1 LSFPGV
7 AGPRG
12 PPFDARQAVGIR
24 REPIRVAVAE
34 ALAQSPDPFGE
45 PLMKHLLSAVALVS
59 LVAVAAPALAQAGHD
74 HHGASAAKKAATDVV
89 NTGEVKRINQ
99 DTKKITIA
107 HGPLKAFDMPPMTMS
122 FGVKD
127 AALLGKVKQG
137 DKVNFVL
144 EKAGED
150 LVISRIEA
158 AR

>member
-1 LSFPGV
+1 
-7 AGPRG
+7 
-12 PPFDARQAVGIR
+12 
-24 REPIRVAVAE
+24 
-34 ALAQSPDPFGE
+34 
-45 PLMKHLLSAVALVS
+45 MKQLLSAAALVALVVTAS
-59 LVAVAAPALAQAGHD
+59 PAMAQAGHD
-74 HHGASAAKKAATDVV
+74 HGHGAPAAKKTTTDVV

-107 HGPLKAFDMPPMTMS
+107 HGPLKAFDMPPMTMA

-150 LVISRIEA
+150 LVITRIEP